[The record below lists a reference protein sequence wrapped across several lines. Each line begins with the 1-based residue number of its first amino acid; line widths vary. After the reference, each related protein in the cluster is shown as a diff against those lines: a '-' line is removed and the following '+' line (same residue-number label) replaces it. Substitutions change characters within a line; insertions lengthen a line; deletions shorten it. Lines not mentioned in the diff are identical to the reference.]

1 MKEARMPAR
10 QFPFRPHLDQLRNQ
24 AKDLLRDVRAGAPSA
39 LDDFREFHPGRIDP
53 AIAALADAQ
62 LVLARSYGASSWPQL
77 AAAVKAIDAISHD
90 DFEALREVAAAH
102 PDLARDRDR
111 PRDGWH
117 APLANAADAA
127 IRRVMMQ
134 LRERGVDSADGLL
147 ARPDLQ
153 PVLDTLRLLGRLG
166 GSPAGDWVGGSVE
179 VLRGSDFALLVEIG
193 ADVRDKLGWTALAL
207 ETYARY
213 PAGKHRI
220 LEVMASQGVPLPDSP
235 SMAVHRGRLDLLE
248 QHLRR
253 DPALLA
259 RTFSHEDIYP
269 PSLACH
275 DEQKLALHGAPL
287 AGATLLHMAV
297 DYEDLDVARWLLDH
311 GADVNARADVD
322 ADGFG
327 GHTALF
333 SCVVTYN
340 AGRKDEPLAR
350 LLLERGADPNA
361 RASIRKELAFS
372 RDPSPHEYRDVTPI
386 GWGRR
391 FHDQGM
397 VSQGALRLIAERGG
411 HE

>member
-10 QFPFRPHLDQLRNQ
+10 QFPFRPRLDQLHYQ
-24 AKDLLRDVRAGAPSA
+24 AKDLLRDVRGGAASA
-39 LDDFREFHPGRIDP
+39 LEDFREFHPEPIGP

-77 AAAVKAIDAISHD
+77 AAAVKAIDAISRD
-90 DFEALREVAAAH
+90 EFEALREVAAAH
-102 PDLARDRDR
+102 PNLARDRDR
-111 PRDGWH
+111 PHDAWH
-117 APLANAADAA
+117 AALAYAADAA

-134 LRERGVDSADGLL
+134 LRERGVHSADALL

-179 VLRGSDFALLVEIG
+179 VLRGSDFALLAEIG
-193 ADVRDKLGWTALAL
+193 ADVRASLGWTALTL
-207 ETYARY
+207 ETYARD

-220 LEVMASQGVPLPDSP
+220 LEVMASHGVPLPDSP
-235 SMAVHRGRLDLLE
+235 TMAVHRGRLDLLE
-248 QHLRR
+248 EHLRR

-269 PSLACH
+269 PTLACH
-275 DEQKLALHGAPL
+275 GEQKLALHGAPL

-297 DYEDLDVARWLLDH
+297 DYEDLDVPRWLLAP
-311 GADVNARADVD
+311 GADVNARAAVD
-322 ADGFG
+322 GDGFG
-327 GHTALF
+327 GHPPLF

-361 RASIRKELAFS
+361 RASIRKELPFS
-372 RDPSPHEYRDVTPI
+372 RDTSRHEYRDVTPV

-397 VSQGALRLIAERGG
+397 VSPGAMRLIAERGG

>member
-1 MKEARMPAR
+1 MPAR

-24 AKDLLRDVRAGAPSA
+24 AKDLLRDIRAGAPSA
-39 LDDFREFHPGRIDP
+39 LDDFREFHPERIDP

-77 AAAVKAIDAISHD
+77 AAAIKAIDASSRD

-111 PRDGWH
+111 PRDGWR

-134 LRERGVDSADGLL
+134 LRERGVDSADRLL
-147 ARPDLQ
+147 ARPDLR

-166 GSPAGDWVGGSVE
+166 GSPVGDWVGGSVE
-179 VLRGSDFALLVEIG
+179 VLRGSDFALLVEIW
-193 ADVRDKLGWTALAL
+193 AEVRDELGWTALAL

-235 SMAVHRGRLDLLE
+235 PMAVHRGRFDLLE

-253 DPALLA
+253 DPALLTH
-259 RTFSHEDIYP
+259 TFSHEDIYP

-275 DEQKLALHGAPL
+275 DEHKLALHGAPSP
-287 AGATLLHMAV
+287 TRRSCTW
-297 DYEDLDVARWLLDH
+297 RWIT
-311 GADVNARADVD
+311 R
-322 ADGFG
+322 
-327 GHTALF
+327 T
-333 SCVVTYN
+333 SM
-340 AGRKDEPLAR
+340 
-350 LLLERGADPNA
+350 
-361 RASIRKELAFS
+361 S
-372 RDPSPHEYRDVTPI
+372 RDGCWTTAPT
-386 GWGRR
+386 
-391 FHDQGM
+391 
-397 VSQGALRLIAERGG
+397 
-411 HE
+411 